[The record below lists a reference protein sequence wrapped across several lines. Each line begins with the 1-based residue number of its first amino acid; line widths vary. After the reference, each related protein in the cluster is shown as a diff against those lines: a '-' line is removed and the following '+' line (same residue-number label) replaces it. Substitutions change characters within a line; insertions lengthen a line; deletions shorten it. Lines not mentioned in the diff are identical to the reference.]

1 MPLVKDGKI
10 ATDLFVHVADGA
22 ELPGDGAILVPAARF
37 LEDPE
42 AVAEARRQGRRD
54 LAEQSRSST
63 ISCRISIGSPRSRW
77 CFRRFRDGRAY
88 SQARLLRERHGYD
101 GELRATGQVL
111 RDQFV
116 FMLRA
121 GFDAF
126 EVKKDSRRRGV
137 RRDREALFGVLPAD
151 RRWPRH
157 RAQSADAAASFG
169 ECRPVS
175 TIAHQAMIAEAAT
188 VSPAQALDRA
198 LRDASP
204 AEVIEAALKT
214 VGREHLALVS
224 SFGTESAALLKVMAD
239 VDPAIPVVFLDTGW
253 LFEETLAYR
262 DTLIATLGLSDVR
275 SIKPLEETLSREDP
289 DRELWFS
296 DPDACCRI
304 RKVEPL
310 ARALKPFSAWI
321 NGRKRF
327 QGGARAEIPVVED
340 DGARLKFNPFANV
353 SREEIE
359 AIYKLAK
366 LPPHPLVA
374 SGYLSVGCMPCTS
387 RTAPGED
394 ARAGRWRGQAKT
406 ECGIHTT
413 KTS

>member
-1 MPLVKDGKI
+1 VN
-10 ATDLFVHVADGA
+10 
-22 ELPGDGAILVPAARF
+22 AILQQP
-37 LEDPE
+37 LTG
-42 AVAEARRQGRRD
+42 AVAE
-54 LAEQSRSST
+54 
-63 ISCRISIGSPRSRW
+63 P
-77 CFRRFRDGRAY
+77 
-88 SQARLLRERHGYD
+88 
-101 GELRATGQVL
+101 
-111 RDQFV
+111 
-116 FMLRA
+116 
-121 GFDAF
+121 
-126 EVKKDSRRRGV
+126 
-137 RRDREALFGVLPAD
+137 
-151 RRWPRH
+151 
-157 RAQSADAAASFG
+157 
-169 ECRPVS
+169 
-175 TIAHQAMIAEAAT
+175 
-188 VSPAQALDRA
+188 SPAAVLDRA
-198 LRDASP
+198 LRDAPP
-204 AEVIEAALKT
+204 AKVIEVALQT

-262 DTLIATLGLSDVR
+262 DTLIATLGLRDVR
-275 SIKPLEETLSREDP
+275 SIKPSEETLSQEDP

-296 DPDACCRI
+296 NPDACCRI

-340 DGARLKFNPFANV
+340 DGAKLKFNPFANV

-359 AIYKLAK
+359 AIYQLAK

-374 SGYLSVGCMPCTS
+374 SGYLSVGCMPCSS
-387 RTAPGED
+387 RTALDED
-394 ARAGRWRGQAKT
+394 ARAGRWRGRAKT